1 MPKGR
6 GIILFY
12 KTSEGILK
20 ADTPSELVL
29 GTIGKSK
36 NTVDYSQN
44 LDIVRNEE
52 INLLYN
58 YLAIKKKN
66 IIILNQVHGDS
77 IITVDTNSLT
87 DKRIFIDADGM
98 ITNSAEIC
106 LVIRT
111 ADCVPV
117 FAFDSKQKT
126 LGAVHSGW
134 RGCSLNIAG
143 KLVRKMKSDF
153 KAKNNDLHIYILP
166 SIGPESYSVNVDVA
180 SFFEKDIKTKDGKLY
195 LNLWTNI
202 ERSFIEEG
210 VPQTNIHQSGIC
222 VYVNSKD
229 FFSYR
234 RNDTGRNLNFGYIIN
249 K

>member
-1 MPKGR
+1 M
-6 GIILFY
+6 ILFS

-20 ADTPSELVL
+20 ANTPSELVL
-29 GTIGKSK
+29 GTIGKAK
-36 NTVDYSQN
+36 NTVNYSQN

-52 INLLYN
+52 INLLSV
-58 YLAIKKKN
+58 YLVIKKKN

-77 IITVDTNSLT
+77 IITVDAFSLS

-117 FAFDSKQKT
+117 FAFDTKRKT

-134 RGCSLNIAG
+134 RGCRLNIAG

-166 SIGPESYSVNVDVA
+166 SIGPESYNVNDDVA
-180 SFFEKDIKTKDGKLY
+180 SFFEKDIIIKENILY
-195 LNLWTNI
+195 CNLWTNI
-202 ERSFIEEG
+202 ERSLIEEG
-210 VPQTNIHQSGIC
+210 VPKTNIHQSGIC
-222 VYVNSKD
+222 TYITNTDYFSFRSKD
-229 FFSYR
+229 S
-234 RNDTGRNLNFGYIIN
+234 GRNLNFGYIIN